1 MLSPSVS
8 QDPGQE
14 PGSGQRAREA
24 AIKSASRMAKWKE
37 AIENVKQS
45 AVVAIDDPSDQTTGF
60 EITGLP
66 SIRPTPKSSNGQIE
80 LLKLISFEPLQEW
93 EGVVREVSKE
103 VFTATLLDIT
113 ARLRHEGEIA
123 DFPVADVSE
132 DDRPFLQPG
141 GVFRWLIGYERHPS
155 GVKRRVSSIVFRRLA
170 EWTNHDLL
178 RAEKDAE
185 QLLRTIN
192 WE

>member
-1 MLSPSVS
+1 MSPSPNVS
-8 QDPGQE
+8 QDPRSSQ
-14 PGSGQRAREA
+14 AIYEA
-24 AIKSASRMAKWKE
+24 AIKSASRMVKWKE
-37 AIENVKQS
+37 AIEHVKQN
-45 AVVAIDDPSDQTTGF
+45 AVVSIDAPADRTTSFKRQELPRIQPRPKPSNDQLEFT
-60 EITGLP
+60 
-66 SIRPTPKSSNGQIE
+66 
-80 LLKLISFEPLQEW
+80 KLISFEPLQEW
-93 EGVVREVSKE
+93 EGIVRQVNKE
-103 VFTATLLDIT
+103 VFTATLLDVT

-132 DDRPFLQPG
+132 DDRPFLKPG

-170 EWTNHDLL
+170 EWTNRDLV

-185 QLLRTIN
+185 ELLGTIN